1 MGPARRSFARCVA
14 LAVVVAG
21 ALWVAA
27 PASAAYY
34 IARPVA
40 EHYTRELLHD
50 TYGYSQTGVA
60 CRPRQGRNET
70 YTLRSGRVLYHVWLC
85 GFYASNYGDACK
97 GAITIWGSDGSGG
110 FRYYR
115 HWSRGSGC

>member
-1 MGPARRSFARCVA
+1 MPRRRDFV
-14 LAVVVAG
+14 G
-21 ALWVAA
+21 
-27 PASAAYY
+27 
-34 IARPVA
+34 
-40 EHYTRELLHD
+40 
-50 TYGYSQTGVA
+50 
-60 CRPRQGRNET
+60 
-70 YTLRSGRVLYHVWLC
+70 TLQAKGIGEGRVLYHVWLC

>member
-1 MGPARRSFARCVA
+1 MGPARGSLVRGCAVA
-14 LAVVVAG
+14 LIIAG
-21 ALWVAA
+21 TLWTAA
-27 PASAAYY
+27 PANAAYY
-34 IARPVA
+34 IARSVA
-40 EHYTRELLHD
+40 QHYMRDLLHD
-50 TYGYSQTGVA
+50 TYDYSNTGVY

-70 YTLRSGRVLYHVWLC
+70 YTTRSGRVLYHVWIC

-115 HWSRGSGC
+115 HWSRGPGC